1 MKKYTFKLD
10 NTKKIN
16 NESTNNYS
24 KIIDDIIS
32 ANVIKNNP
40 YFDSIPSTT
49 KSKTINID
57 IHLGKKSPK
66 YDKKSFDYGDIFN
79 ALKTIYNLKN
89 EKPMYDFK
97 LYDGTPVKM
106 FSDEIQIGYDLIPL
120 TGFTREYYNSLS
132 ESTRKHIIDITIDI
146 QRAA

>member
-66 YDKKSFDYGDIFN
+66 YDKKSFDYGDIFD
-79 ALKTIYNLKN
+79 ALKTIYNLDN
-89 EKPMYDFK
+89 HVLQLGLFLELLP
-97 LYDGTPVKM
+97 
-106 FSDEIQIGYDLIPL
+106 
-120 TGFTREYYNSLS
+120 
-132 ESTRKHIIDITIDI
+132 IDIHKYHIYI
-146 QRAA
+146 IFLYYYLYNHLK

>member
-1 MKKYTFKLD
+1 
-10 NTKKIN
+10 
-16 NESTNNYS
+16 
-24 KIIDDIIS
+24 
-32 ANVIKNNP
+32 
-40 YFDSIPSTT
+40 
-49 KSKTINID
+49 
-57 IHLGKKSPK
+57 
-66 YDKKSFDYGDIFN
+66 
-79 ALKTIYNLKN
+79 
-89 EKPMYDFK
+89 MYDFK

>member
-66 YDKKSFDYGDIFN
+66 YDKKSFDYGDIFD
-79 ALKTIYNLKN
+79 ALKTIYNFKN